1 MTMTPMAKAGTALRQ
16 SVTRD
21 VTWSTARLRRIALT
35 VPMITASGL
44 SISMLISVRAPEF
57 SSRVRTRY
65 DTGSDDTREV
75 PQLPVTRPLIQRP
88 YWAIS
93 GWSSP
98 SCLLSEAT
106 SCGVV
111 SLCPTRIVAALP
123 GSRWMAAKT
132 STETSHRM
140 KMPPTSRRRRI
151 VLSMTSSRSW
161 RWCRGLAGPDVAVPP
176 RAQGPAGRVERLE
189 SVELAAV
196 NVHVVLEAVDDVRP
210 RVIEPL
216 EQLRGV
222 RLLLGWV

>member
-1 MTMTPMAKAGTALRQ
+1 MTPMAKAGTALRQ

-57 SSRVRTRY
+57 SSRVRTMY
-65 DTGSDDTREV
+65 DTCSDDTREV

-88 YWAIS
+88 YWTIS
-93 GWSSP
+93 DWSSP
-98 SCLLSEAT
+98 SCRVSEAT

-151 VLSMTSSRSW
+151 ALSMTSSRYSD
-161 RWCRGLAGPDVAVPP
+161 G
-176 RAQGPAGRVERLE
+176 
-189 SVELAAV
+189 
-196 NVHVVLEAVDDVRP
+196 VV
-210 RVIEPL
+210 
-216 EQLRGV
+216 G
-222 RLLLGWV
+222 